1 MHYGILQV
9 CFKERQDHANIP
21 FFYFPRHADLVTG
34 QGKGTR
40 YAIAVPGWTPPTVE
54 QARAAQPL
62 GQHSHS
68 TIVAAGRAQDI
79 QRLALQLLENAATLD
94 PATPLLQPPG
104 ACATATHPDWS
115 H

>member
-1 MHYGILQV
+1 MGCDDGGCHGRLV
-9 CFKERQDHANIP
+9 DRQH
-21 FFYFPRHADLVTG
+21 
-34 QGKGTR
+34 
-40 YAIAVPGWTPPTVE
+40 
-54 QARAAQPL
+54 L
-62 GQHSHS
+62 GQHIHTTS
-68 TIVAAGRAQDI
+68 VAAARAQDI